1 MFVCLFV
8 CLFVW
13 WCGARVQVGARLLG
27 VESRQPT
34 LASCRTVSSA
44 IKSHNNL
51 LLTTFVLQPNTNIKH
66 YCTYSTC
73 SLPGI
78 IRLNITLYQYFI
90 TGFTTSV

>member
-1 MFVCLFV
+1 MFV

-51 LLTTFVLQPNTNIKH
+51 LLTTFVLQPNTNIIIYITVH
-66 YCTYSTC
+66 TVVYST
-73 SLPGI
+73 
-78 IRLNITLYQYFI
+78 RYHTFEHNTLSILYNWFYN
-90 TGFTTSV
+90 

>member
-34 LASCRTVSSA
+34 LASCRKFGDKIA
-44 IKSHNNL
+44 
-51 LLTTFVLQPNTNIKH
+51 Q
-66 YCTYSTC
+66 
-73 SLPGI
+73 
-78 IRLNITLYQYFI
+78 
-90 TGFTTSV
+90 